1 MDRTESLPAPVR
13 PDLVALLL
21 SAAEAPPDWA
31 RTITPQARLDADLA
45 LDECELATLG
55 SLLLE
60 CYGPVADLAALRGR
74 LDLEQLAELTVA
86 DLQRELLPPGAT
98 GPGPATA
105 TAVTVGGT
113 DR

>member
-1 MDRTESLPAPVR
+1 MDRPEPRPAPVR

-31 RTITPQARLDADLA
+31 RTITPQARLDADLF

-60 CYGPVADLAALRGR
+60 RYGPAADLAALRGR
-74 LDLEQLAELTVA
+74 LDLEQLAGLTVA
-86 DLQRELLPPGAT
+86 DLERELLPPAPT
-98 GPGPATA
+98 GSAAVGSGP
-105 TAVTVGGT
+105 TVGGA